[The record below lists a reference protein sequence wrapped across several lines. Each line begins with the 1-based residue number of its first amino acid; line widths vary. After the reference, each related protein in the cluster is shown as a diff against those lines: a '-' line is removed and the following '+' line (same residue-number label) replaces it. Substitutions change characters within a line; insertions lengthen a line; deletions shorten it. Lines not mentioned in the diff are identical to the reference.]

1 MMSQQ
6 FEVKHLD
13 FYYGQQQVLFD
24 IQAVFRERDVTALI
38 GPSGSGKSTLLR
50 ALNRIYELYPQ
61 QRAQGEILLNGT
73 NILDASLDV
82 NMLRKRIGM
91 VFQKPTPFP
100 MSIFDNVAFALRLH
114 YKISKADLH
123 ERVEKALQQAALW
136 DEVKDKLHD
145 AGTHLSGGQQQ
156 RLCIARTIAIQPQ
169 VILLDEPT
177 SALDPISTGKIEEL
191 IHKLKQKFTI
201 VMVTHNLKQAERIA
215 TDTIFMREGH
225 IVESGPTRQ
234 LFKAPKD
241 ERTKHY
247 IEVH

>member
-82 NMLRKRIGM
+82 NMLHKRIGM

>member
-1 MMSQQ
+1 MSQQ

>member
-1 MMSQQ
+1 MPRK
-6 FEVKHLD
+6 FEVENLN
-13 FYYGQQQVLFD
+13 FFYGQQQVLFD
-24 IQAVFRERDVTALI
+24 IHATFRDRDVTALI

-50 ALNRIYELYPQ
+50 ALNRIYELYPE
-61 QRAQGEILLNGT
+61 QRAQGKILLNGA
-73 NILDASLDV
+73 NVLDSTLDV
-82 NMLRKRIGM
+82 NILRKRIGM

-114 YKISKADLH
+114 HKMSKADLH
-123 ERVEKALQQAALW
+123 NHVEQALRQAALW

-156 RLCIARTIAIQPQ
+156 RLCIARTIAIQPE

-177 SALDPISTGKIEEL
+177 SALDPISTSKIEEL
-191 IHKLKQKFTI
+191 IHELKQDFTI

-225 IVESGPTRQ
+225 VVETAPTKE
-234 LFKAPKD
+234 LFSSPKD
-241 ERTKHY
+241 ERTRHY

>member
-1 MMSQQ
+1 MSQQ
-6 FEVKHLD
+6 FAIKHLD

-24 IQAVFRERDVTALI
+24 IHVNFRERDVTALI

-50 ALNRIYELYPQ
+50 ALNRIYELYPA
-61 QRAQGEILLNGT
+61 QRAQGQILLNGD
-73 NILDASLDV
+73 NILNASLNV

-114 YKISKADLH
+114 HKISRSDLY
-123 ERVEKALQQAALW
+123 ERVEKALRQAALW

-156 RLCIARTIAIQPQ
+156 RLCIARTIAIQPE

-177 SALDPISTGKIEEL
+177 SALDPISTGKIETL
-191 IHKLKQKFTI
+191 IHELKQEFTI

-215 TDTIFMREGH
+215 TETIFMREGH
-225 IVESGPTRQ
+225 IVESGPTKQ
-234 LFKAPKD
+234 LFSSPQD
-241 ERTKHY
+241 EQTRHY

>member
-177 SALDPISTGKIEEL
+177 SALDPISTGRIEEL

>member
-1 MMSQQ
+1 MSQQ

-50 ALNRIYELYPQ
+50 ALNRIYELYLQ